1 MAHPFQ
7 WIQPEYRTKVLWV
20 SGLFTI
26 LMFMVMNST
35 GVVLV
40 TKAAPQGI
48 ISFELA
54 HSLQQALAIMNS
66 WGPMQKM
73 AAAYSLGIDYL
84 FMLIYA
90 FFLSF
95 FSFTR
100 AAAFG
105 SLKPLWAKLG
115 WLLGWLFLVAGLL
128 DALENYMLYRL
139 LFSPPQVY
147 FAQWAFWFASFKFAF
162 VLAGIA
168 YLLIGFFIGKEPA
181 GS

>member
-7 WIQPEYRTKVLWV
+7 WIRSEYRTNVLWI

-26 LMFMVMNST
+26 GMFIVMTVT
-35 GVVLV
+35 GEPLK
-40 TKAAPQGI
+40 TAAAPQGI

-54 HSLQQALAIMNS
+54 RSLQQALSIMRS
-66 WGPMQKM
+66 WGVEQKM

-84 FMLIYA
+84 FMLVYA

-95 FSFTR
+95 FCFTR
-100 AAAFG
+100 AETFSAH
-105 SLKPLWAKLG
+105 KPLWARFGRILG
-115 WLLGWLFLVAGLL
+115 WLQLSAGLL

-139 LFSPPQVY
+139 LFSPPQAY
-147 FAQWAFWFASFKFAF
+147 FAHLAFWFSALKFTF

-168 YLLIGFFIGKEPA
+168 YGIMSFFVRAEA
-181 GS
+181 RN